1 MICVMNEKKIECITI
16 GDLLLI
22 KHSLFYQ
29 RGIHG
34 LGSRVKGNAFHVIHL
49 VELINVYVH
58 P

>member
-1 MICVMNEKKIECITI
+1 MNEKKIECITI